1 MTGLTAFDMFVL
13 LLVGVLAVRGVM
25 RGFVAEILS
34 LMAWV
39 AAILA
44 LRMFYAPV
52 SVLAQTWLDSETGG
66 AIAAFMGIFLITYS
80 GFRLIAM
87 MLGKRTRQS
96 IVGPIDRLL
105 GFGFGAVKGLIGAS
119 LVFLF
124 AVLVF
129 EVIWGKDEP
138 RPRWMQAAKTAPL
151 LDITSRAV
159 IDYVEEQRTSAGADD
174 VAADK
179 SAKPADKSAKP
190 ADKGADGKGYS
201 NEQRSALDSL
211 FDEN

>member
-13 LLVGVLAVRGVM
+13 LLVGVLAVRGIM
-25 RGFVAEILS
+25 RGFVSEILS

-44 LRMFYAPV
+44 LRMFYEPAT
-52 SVLAQTWLDSETGG
+52 VLLRAWIDSETGA
-66 AIAAFMGIFLITYS
+66 AIAAFMGVFLVTYT
-80 GFRLIAM
+80 GFRLIAA

-96 IVGPIDRLL
+96 IVGPVDRLL

-119 LVFLF
+119 LLFLF
-124 AVLVF
+124 AVLLF

-151 LDITSRAV
+151 LDITARVV
-159 IDYVEEQRTSAGADD
+159 IDYVEEQRTAGADE
-174 VAADK
+174 VATTPATSRDEK
-179 SAKPADKSAKP
+179 SRD
-190 ADKGADGKGYS
+190 ADGKGYS
-201 NEQRSALDSL
+201 DEQRSALDSL
-211 FDEN
+211 FEDN